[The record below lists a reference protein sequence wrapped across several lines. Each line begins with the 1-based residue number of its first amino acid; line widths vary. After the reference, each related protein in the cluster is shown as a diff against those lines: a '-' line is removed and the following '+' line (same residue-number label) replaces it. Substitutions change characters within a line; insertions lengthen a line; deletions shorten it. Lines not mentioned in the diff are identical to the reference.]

1 MDDAVFVLSAWG
13 VTAAAIAL
21 YALRVLGRGRRLSR
35 RVPEERRR
43 WM

>member
-13 VTAAAIAL
+13 VTAVALAA
-21 YALRVLGRGRRLSR
+21 YALRVLSRGRRLAR

>member
-1 MDDAVFVLSAWG
+1 MDDAVYVLSAWG
-13 VTAAAIAL
+13 ASAVVLAVYAAT
-21 YALRVLGRGRRLSR
+21 VLSRGRRLSR

>member
-13 VTAAAIAL
+13 VTAVSLAL
-21 YALRVLGRGRRLSR
+21 YTVRVLSRGRRLSR
-35 RVPEERRR
+35 QVPEERRR